1 MNYLLSFL
9 ITYTEDLILYLIA
22 ANYSGKFVLTVKQY
36 IKMFLEITFLCFII
50 YVCFPDMH
58 PAIIVILGQVITIC
72 VCFPFETGMTNK
84 ITLFITSMLTMFVCE
99 IPAPIV
105 LAVLFNTN
113 TITNHFA
120 LSFIGH
126 CMTILIVFFIFKTP
140 VKQLFNRTLKTSFAY
155 KTALIYFY
163 IFLIST
169 LIPARSNPQFIYKNA
184 QLGVICSLLM
194 LISVG
199 TLFYYEKVIT
209 TKNSDITYYQKN
221 MPIYEDLIHG
231 IRTNQHEFANRMQ
244 SLNVLLTESEDLN
257 TIRENLLKYT
267 SEYALPIHSY
277 AFLKLNMPLLAAS
290 LYSQSNKALSQ
301 GKQLNFTIHTY
312 ELHTCVSEVLLS
324 DLSNI
329 LIQNALEESKTGAQI
344 YVTIDS
350 NDTQTMIEVRNPV
363 DRLYTN
369 DELSNF
375 FKSGY
380 TTKKKEDFSHGYGLY
395 FLSKTIHKKKG
406 QLLINCAEFEGEYWI
421 SIKMKI

>member
-163 IFLIST
+163 IFLI
-169 LIPARSNPQFIYKNA
+169 
-184 QLGVICSLLM
+184 
-194 LISVG
+194 
-199 TLFYYEKVIT
+199 
-209 TKNSDITYYQKN
+209 
-221 MPIYEDLIHG
+221 LIHG

-267 SEYALPIHSY
+267 AEYALPIHSY

-375 FKSGY
+375 FKSVY